1 MRKSVYKLVQD
12 MLEHSRDSTSRHKY
26 DGRYEWIEVIV
37 HDSLWSMD
45 FINHENVRPIMTEL
59 DDGNHGINF

>member
-1 MRKSVYKLVQD
+1 